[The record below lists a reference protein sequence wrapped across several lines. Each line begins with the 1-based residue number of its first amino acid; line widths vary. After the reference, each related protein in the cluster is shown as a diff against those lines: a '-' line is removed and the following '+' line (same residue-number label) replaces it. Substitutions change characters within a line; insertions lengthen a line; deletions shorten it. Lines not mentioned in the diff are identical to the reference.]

1 MASPKVRKRKRLR
14 RMRNLGLTNKSV
26 ETKPEEPVVVVEEK
40 VEEKPKP
47 AKPAKPAKKTTT
59 KKKALWSK
67 KGE

>member
-40 VEEKPKP
+40 VEEKTKP
-47 AKPAKPAKKTTT
+47 TKPAKKTTT